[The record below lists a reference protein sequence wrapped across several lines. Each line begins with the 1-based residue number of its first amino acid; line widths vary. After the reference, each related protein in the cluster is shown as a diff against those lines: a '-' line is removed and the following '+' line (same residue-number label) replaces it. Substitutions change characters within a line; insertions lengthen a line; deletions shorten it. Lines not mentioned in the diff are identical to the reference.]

1 MKIDMR
7 KYVYTLKSDLLEK
20 VIANY
25 IDYVSNPMNEW
36 RQFISPQIDGKVVYN
51 HGEGIKPMP
60 LKKWNN
66 QQELREEVIENLP
79 KPRYETAKADIIAV
93 VDILFRSHFKGDNDN
108 GYFTISSQYLK
119 KASNNYAYIIHTLF
133 KMLILNV
140 SPNYTEEG
148 EYDRTLYLIRDE
160 NQFHLQATATLN
172 KTATKGIQR
181 IDKYSDKKHQEE
193 IQKAVKATSAQF
205 VERYNKALSQL
216 TIDSKRAISYVESE
230 YNKENDNNKKNK
242 RLYTIQKIGN
252 KDYKKEIR
260 AIDDNGRIY
269 HIGTELQRDLK
280 VFTNIEFSIDCK
292 NSHPFL
298 FSYIVLRYIC
308 EGKISINEKYED
320 KVFHH
325 VLYGIMIFLKEN
337 KGNYNHYMF
346 SDFFRKMLENK
357 KLAKSELAKT
367 EKILQKFEGVQP
379 DVWQYVYD
387 VSEGKIWDMFV
398 AAFNEDRTKVKQNVF
413 GSVMYSYVSKREKK
427 LDEDRAKWVNM
438 FKTLYPTIFQ
448 AINEIK
454 KSLHEQ
460 CEEKGMVKEL
470 KHPYIVKIG
479 NYTISY
485 TQKDEIL
492 LPMLL
497 MKLES
502 KIFTNILTKLFN
514 KRIVCFGIHDAVA
527 VIKSKLSV
535 EEIKQIMMDNYK
547 EYGLI
552 PTLSV
557 DHYN

>member
-1 MKIDMR
+1 
-7 KYVYTLKSDLLEK
+7 
-20 VIANY
+20 
-25 IDYVSNPMNEW
+25 
-36 RQFISPQIDGKVVYN
+36 
-51 HGEGIKPMP
+51 
-60 LKKWNN
+60 
-66 QQELREEVIENLP
+66 
-79 KPRYETAKADIIAV
+79 
-93 VDILFRSHFKGDNDN
+93 
-108 GYFTISSQYLK
+108 
-119 KASNNYAYIIHTLF
+119 
-133 KMLILNV
+133 
-140 SPNYTEEG
+140 
-148 EYDRTLYLIRDE
+148 
-160 NQFHLQATATLN
+160 
-172 KTATKGIQR
+172 
-181 IDKYSDKKHQEE
+181 
-193 IQKAVKATSAQF
+193 
-205 VERYNKALSQL
+205 
-216 TIDSKRAISYVESE
+216 
-230 YNKENDNNKKNK
+230 
-242 RLYTIQKIGN
+242 
-252 KDYKKEIR
+252 
-260 AIDDNGRIY
+260 
-269 HIGTELQRDLK
+269 
-280 VFTNIEFSIDCK
+280 
-292 NSHPFL
+292 
-298 FSYIVLRYIC
+298 
-308 EGKISINEKYED
+308 
-320 KVFHH
+320 
-325 VLYGIMIFLKEN
+325 
-337 KGNYNHYMF
+337 MF
-346 SDFFRKMLENK
+346 SDFFRKTLDNK

-448 AINEIK
+448 AIYEIK

-470 KHPYIVKIG
+470 KHPYIVKVG

-535 EEIKQIMMDNYK
+535 EEIEQIMMDNYK

>member
-1 MKIDMR
+1 MR

-25 IDYVSNPMNEW
+25 IDYVSNPLNEW
-36 RQFISPQIDGKVVYN
+36 RQFISPQIDGRVIYN

-66 QQELREEVIENLP
+66 IQEQREETIFNLP

-93 VDILFRSHFKGDNDN
+93 VDILFRSHLKVDYGN

-140 SPNYTEEG
+140 NPNYTEEG

-160 NQFHLQATATLN
+160 SQFHLQETTTLT

-181 IDKYSDKKHQEE
+181 IDEYSDKKHQEE
-193 IQKAVKATSAQF
+193 IQRAIKATSQQF

-216 TIDSKRAISYVESE
+216 TIDRNKAIYYVENE
-230 YNKENDNNKKNK
+230 YRNENDTHKKDK
-242 RLYTIQKIGN
+242 RLYTIKKINNG
-252 KDYKKEIR
+252 DYKKEIR

-280 VFTNIEFSIDCK
+280 KFTNIEFSIDCK

-298 FSYIVLRYIC
+298 FSYIILRYISD
-308 EGKISINEKYED
+308 GKIDINEKYED
-320 KVFHH
+320 KIFHY
-325 VLYGIMIFLKEN
+325 VLYAVMIFLKEN

-346 SDFFRKMLENK
+346 SDFLCKFLKTKR
-357 KLAKSELAKT
+357 LAKSELAKT
-367 EKILQKFEGVQP
+367 EKILDTFESVQP
-379 DVWQYVYD
+379 DVWQYIYD

-413 GSVMYSYVSKREKK
+413 AAVMYSYVSKREKK

-438 FKTLYPTIFQ
+438 FKTQYPTIFQ

-454 KSLHEQ
+454 KSLHQQ

-470 KHPYIVKIG
+470 KHPYSVKVG
-479 NYTISY
+479 NYTITY

-557 DHYN
+557 DYYN

>member
-1 MKIDMR
+1 MR
-7 KYVYTLKSDLLEK
+7 KYVYTLKSNLLEK

-25 IDYVSNPMNEW
+25 INYVSNPLNEW
-36 RQFISPQIDGKVVYN
+36 RQFISPQIDGREIYN

-60 LKKWNN
+60 LKKRNN
-66 QQELREEVIENLP
+66 IQEQREEVIENLP

-93 VDILFRSHFKGDNDN
+93 VDILFRSHLKSDNGN

-133 KMLILNV
+133 KMLIIDV

-148 EYDRTLYLIRDE
+148 EYDRTLYFIKDE
-160 NQFHLQATATLN
+160 NQFHLQATATLS

-181 IDKYSDKKHQEE
+181 IDEFSDKKHQEE
-193 IQKAVKATSAQF
+193 IKKAVKATSLQF
-205 VERYNKALSQL
+205 VERYNKALSL
-216 TIDSKRAISYVESE
+216 LSIESKRAKSYVESE
-230 YNKENDNNKKNK
+230 YNTESDINKKNK
-242 RLYTIQKIGN
+242 RLYTIQKIDSD
-252 KDYKKEIR
+252 DYKKEIR
-260 AIDDNGRIY
+260 AIDDNGRFY
-269 HIGTELQRDLK
+269 HIGTELQRDIK
-280 VFTNIEFSIDCK
+280 RFTNIIFSIDCK

-298 FSYIVLRYIC
+298 FSYLTIRFIYK
-308 EGKISINEKYED
+308 GKIDIDEKYED
-320 KVFHH
+320 KVFHF
-325 VLYGIMIFLKEN
+325 VLYRIMLYLKEN

-346 SDFFRKMLENK
+346 SDFFRKTLENK
-357 KLAKSELAKT
+357 KLAKSELTKT
-367 EKILQKFEGVQP
+367 EKILQKFESVQP

-413 GSVMYSYVSKREKK
+413 GSVMYSYVSKKEKK
-427 LDEDRAKWVNM
+427 LDEDREKWVNM
-438 FKTLYPTIFQ
+438 FKTQYPTIFQ

-460 CEEKGMVKEL
+460 CKEKGMVKDL
-470 KHPYIVKIG
+470 KHPYIVKVG

-527 VIKSKLSV
+527 VIKSKLSA

-557 DHYN
+557 DYYN